1 MEDNKLATEDEKQF
15 ILSVLDIDPD
25 EFDKLYQEALQDEP
39 DLLEHDFLIDVSI
52 LFVLKSM
59 SQETGIPVSD
69 LIDLLPDESP
79 TVRFSSNSDGSIN
92 IDLDFPD
99 QVDQTADDGEVQ

>member
-1 MEDNKLATEDEKQF
+1 MEDIKLATEDEKQF

-25 EFDKLYQEALQDEP
+25 EFDKLYQEALEDEP

-59 SQETGIPVSD
+59 SEETGMPVSS
-69 LIDLLPDESP
+69 LIDLLPDENP

-99 QVDQTADDGEVQ
+99 QVVQSAEVDG